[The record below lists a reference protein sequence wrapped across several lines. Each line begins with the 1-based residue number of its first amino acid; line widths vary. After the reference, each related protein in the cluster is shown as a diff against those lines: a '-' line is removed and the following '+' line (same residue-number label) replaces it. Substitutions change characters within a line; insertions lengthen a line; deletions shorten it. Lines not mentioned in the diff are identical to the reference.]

1 MIRNDEPSDIQT
13 TPPRR
18 RTLII
23 YVLLAAGFF
32 LLGLAAM
39 GWTLSRWDSGARMLG
54 IVPEPAQAPPTTI
67 EPAPTDPA
75 AEPAGDSPEGD
86 SALPERIVIDPE
98 ITRRVAALER
108 RIALVDT
115 QSRAAVGNADR
126 AEGLLVAFAA
136 RRALDRGV
144 ALGFLEALLRQ
155 RFGDTQPQAVGT
167 IITAAREPVTLQ
179 ELQDELQQVSPQ
191 LVGAGPEQSWWDALR
206 AELGSLITVRRED
219 SPSTEPSER
228 LRRATR
234 RLEAGQVDVAL
245 AEVLRLP
252 GREHAGDWIAKARR
266 YVAARRALDTV
277 ETAALLEPRA
287 ARQAVPTPAPA
298 PTPVG
303 PAPGA
308 AEDEPDSAAP
318 ATESMP

>member
-1 MIRNDEPSDIQT
+1 MIRGDETAEIRTAS
-13 TPPRR
+13 PRR
-18 RTLII
+18 RALIL
-23 YVLLAAGFF
+23 YVALPAAFF

-54 IVPEPAQAPPTTI
+54 IAAPPEAAAPAV
-67 EPAPTDPA
+67 EPVPPELADSPPAEGPAVPA
-75 AEPAGDSPEGD
+75 AE
-86 SALPERIVIDPE
+86 PERIVIDPE
-98 ITRRVAALER
+98 ITRRVVELER
-108 RIALVDT
+108 RISQVDT

-155 RFGDTQPQAVGT
+155 RFGETQPQAVGT
-167 IITAAREPVTLQ
+167 IITAARDPVTLQ
-179 ELQDELQQVSPQ
+179 ELQDGLQEVSPQ
-191 LVGAGPEQSWWDALR
+191 LVGAGPDQSWWDALR
-206 AELGSLITVRRED
+206 AELGGLIAVRREGT
-219 SPSTEPSER
+219 PSTEPSER

-252 GREHAGDWIAKARR
+252 GRDNAGVWITKARR

-277 ETAALLEPRA
+277 ETAALLEPRTQRQTA
-287 ARQAVPTPAPA
+287 APPAGQPEAAAATPAQPQA
-298 PTPVG
+298 PPT
-303 PAPGA
+303 AQ
-308 AEDEPDSAAP
+308 
-318 ATESMP
+318 